1 MNSCNFVGR
10 LCADPELRRTQDGTA
25 VCSYSLAVKRPGVKD
40 TTDFI
45 DFVTWR
51 QSAEYLSQYG
61 HKGDVVAATGA
72 LQPRSW
78 TDKEGNKRKNFEVV
92 TTNVELLSSKKA
104 DGNTAQSNYQG
115 KAQQQG
121 YGGYKQNYAA
131 IDAQDADLPWEV

>member
-10 LCADPELRRTQDGTA
+10 LCADPEVRRTQDGTA

-78 TDKEGNKRKNFEVV
+78 TDKEGNKRKAFEVV

>member
-10 LCADPELRRTQDGTA
+10 LCADPEVRRTQDGTA